1 MEQLGRAP
9 YENVCGSLARVNSG
23 HSKQAPPVI
32 VDRRQ
37 NAATGFH
44 DAAPA
49 QWDWRS
55 VIRPLP
61 TSTMDHVA
69 IATDTQRECVC
80 GSQNVI
86 VLVHTDQDT
95 PGGQQCEGIDKK
107 TKDTH
112 RKHKKETQIKKKAKE
127 HSPKTEPLLSV
138 VVTEQTPRDQ
148 PMSDRSMPPPQP
160 LSESWMSEQRTVG
173 DPRTQPDTAIRDP
186 PRSGDVHAKKH
197 KHSKHHGGHQ
207 QKCDMTEIRSGYVS
221 NVTEN
226 GWMDGWMVDTSL
238 KTQRQLDVS

>member
-1 MEQLGRAP
+1 MPQTMEQHGRAP
-9 YENVCGSLARVNSG
+9 YENVCGSLATVNSG

-49 QWDWRS
+49 QWDCRS

-61 TSTMDHVA
+61 TSTLDHVA
-69 IATDTQRECVC
+69 IATDTQREFVC

-95 PGGQQCEGIDKK
+95 PGGQQHKRINMKS
-107 TKDTH
+107 KDRHKH
-112 RKHKKETQIKKKAKE
+112 RKHKKETPIKKKAKE
-127 HSPKTEPLLSV
+127 HSPKTEALVPV

-148 PMSDRSMPPPQP
+148 PMSDRSMSSPQP
-160 LSESWMSEQRTVG
+160 LSESLMSEQRAEG
-173 DPRTQPDTAIRDP
+173 DTRTQQETPI
-186 PRSGDVHAKKH
+186 H
-197 KHSKHHGGHQ
+197 
-207 QKCDMTEIRSGYVS
+207 
-221 NVTEN
+221 
-226 GWMDGWMVDTSL
+226 DTS
-238 KTQRQLDVS
+238 RC